1 MNKLTILIFAC
12 ILSLPALAQRPA
24 GRKPA
29 TERVPGRTVPQGLNG
44 AVKLIPARIDVA
56 SDPYY
61 LKVTS
66 ILTN

>member
-12 ILSLPALAQRPA
+12 ILSLPALAQTA

-44 AVKLIPARIDVA
+44 AVKLIPARIDAA
-56 SDPYY
+56 SDP
-61 LKVTS
+61 
-66 ILTN
+66 

>member
-12 ILSLPALAQRPA
+12 ILHCRPLHKRPA

-44 AVKLIPARIDVA
+44 AVKLIPVRIDAA
-56 SDPYY
+56 SDP
-61 LKVTS
+61 
-66 ILTN
+66 